1 MRTIK
6 KTRRRVTAICVILVV
21 LTVLLVWRSSRDPAV
36 EALTYR
42 AELKSCVVKPQI
54 ERAVQE
60 FSAKQRFREMEDART
75 RLMNSAKLSTT
86 CREEVIG
93 AVMKAMDKPQLDI
106 YRDFNLWRYG
116 SNLLGDLNATESLD
130 LLIGNLNF
138 TDGSSINVSHY
149 PAMEGVIKIGRPA
162 ISKLGAALRQ
172 NSDTTYRY
180 NAIFCIAQ
188 IGGPQATAEL
198 KTAISSESDPCVRN
212 FIQVSIDVLNN
223 PRSPGEINSEDRNKW
238 FAALSCKP

>member
-1 MRTIK
+1 M
-6 KTRRRVTAICVILVV
+6 KTRSRVTALCVILVV
-21 LTVLLVWRSSRDPAV
+21 LTVLLVCRSSPGLAV
-36 EALTYR
+36 EPSTYG
-42 AELKSCVVKPQI
+42 AELKSCMVKPEI
-54 ERAVQE
+54 ERTVQE
-60 FSAKQRFREMEDART
+60 FSSKQRFRELEEART

-86 CREEVIG
+86 CREAVIG

-116 SNLLGDLNATESLD
+116 SHLLGDLNATESLD
-130 LLIGNLNF
+130 LLIRNLNF

-149 PAMEGVIKIGRPA
+149 PAMEGVMKIGRPA
-162 ISKLGAALRQ
+162 IPKLGAALRQ
-172 NSDTTYRY
+172 NSDITYRY

-198 KTAISSESDPCVRN
+198 RTAISSESDPCVRN

-223 PRSPGEINSEDRNKW
+223 PRALGEINSEDRNKW
-238 FAALSCKP
+238 IAALSCKR